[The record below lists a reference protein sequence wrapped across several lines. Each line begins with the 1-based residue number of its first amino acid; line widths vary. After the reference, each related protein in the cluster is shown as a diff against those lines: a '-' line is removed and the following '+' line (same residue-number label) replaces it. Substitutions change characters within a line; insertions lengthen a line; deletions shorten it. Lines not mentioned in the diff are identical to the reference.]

1 MQARWLR
8 FLIAILIGA
17 GLGLLFGW
25 VISPVKDVNTNPDL
39 LKVDYQAD
47 YVLTVAE
54 VYQSEG
60 SLAMANQR
68 LAMLGSAPAAQL
80 SNGSLKEYVNQDN
93 LSPITGVFDFQEVAR
108 VGRLLGASLVL
119 CAWVREARVHPPQ
132 SLVLY
137 FALVETASSQPIG
150 EMEAAYNASEQ
161 EVVLA
166 AQNHLQSRL
175 ARRFDNA
182 SLNLLLRS
190 PEEYQ
195 TFVVA
200 ECMSLLADSFK

>member
-25 VISPVKDVNTNPDL
+25 VISPVKYVNTNPDS

-47 YVLTVAE
+47 YVLMVAE

-80 SNGSLKEYVNQDN
+80 AQTA
-93 LSPITGVFDFQEVAR
+93 LSYALHAGYSAGDITLLT
-108 VGRLLGASLVL
+108 RLLQDIQSPAASPTRGVT
-119 CAWVREARVHPPQ
+119 P
-132 SLVLY
+132 
-137 FALVETASSQPIG
+137 
-150 EMEAAYNASEQ
+150 
-161 EVVLA
+161 
-166 AQNHLQSRL
+166 
-175 ARRFDNA
+175 
-182 SLNLLLRS
+182 
-190 PEEYQ
+190 
-195 TFVVA
+195 
-200 ECMSLLADSFK
+200 